1 MGSNIE
7 LISPRPVGIK
17 AYLIVQTNLQR
28 KELAAT
34 TELLGVAEERKVAV
48 ALIQE
53 PYVGSIRRMWDYRV
67 ARIFQA

>member
-28 KELAAT
+28 KELAT

>member
-28 KELAAT
+28 KELAT
-34 TELLGVAEERKVAV
+34 TELLGVAEEMKVAV